1 MKKVYDAARKDLGTW
16 EWKDGHNPKVLKYF
30 ADVGH
35 DWVKDDETAWC
46 AAFVGSKLK
55 EAGLPHTGKLNA
67 RSYLDWG
74 QSVEIG
80 SAEPGDVV
88 ILWRGS
94 PDSWKG
100 HVGFF
105 VRFEGEDVILLGGNQ
120 NNQVNERSYPADR
133 ILGVRRMKE
142 RTKPTQSK
150 TVQASAVTM
159 AGGAGTALSAVSGL
173 DQYAQYIVLGFAGLV
188 VLAGLFIM
196 RERLKAWASGWR

>member
-35 DWVKDDETAWC
+35 DWVKNDETAWC
-46 AAFVGSKLK
+46 AAFLGSKLK

-74 QSVEIG
+74 QPVEIG
-80 SAEPGDVV
+80 AAEPGDVV

-100 HVGFF
+100 HVAFF

-120 NNQVNERSYPADR
+120 NNQVNERAYPADR

-142 RTKPTQSK
+142 RTSPAQSK
-150 TVQASAVTM
+150 TMKASATIS
-159 AGGAGTALSAVSGL
+159 AAGAGSAVSAVATL
-173 DQYAQYIVLGFAGLV
+173 DDIAQYIVLGFAGV
-188 VLAGLFIM
+188 IILAALFVM
-196 RERLKAWASGWR
+196 RERLKAWAAGWR